1 MRASLGLTLPTPP
14 LRDATHRTLEIKEAG
29 YRIDDHGALQVDAA
43 TAAALRTESGARL
56 RALSLPARQLR
67 EWREEHAA

>member
-1 MRASLGLTLPTPP
+1 MHP
-14 LRDATHRTLEIKEAG
+14 LEAARGELVQANAAHEAT
-29 YRIDDHGALQVDAA
+29 A
-43 TAAALRTESGARL
+43 TAAALRTESGGRL